1 MGFLDRTASAFLSV
15 VHVLSLLRPGSKS
28 QSGGIKLNVTVH
40 EGKVGRQSQGKYLV
54 TIRHGKN
61 KVQTAKKKSDAL
73 IWEYS
78 TEFVGSPTDQLV
90 LKLRKAKRCKDTTVG
105 ELSIDVAAALESVDG
120 LPQKWWYIM
129 DRPNKG
135 GRRKEEVFLQA
146 SVTLEGTEGKSQPT
160 QNQAQVSVTKPSENI
175 VEVSARDGPAQNHQ
189 VKAVAV
195 SLEKEPDTHPD
206 NSAADSSP
214 PSVTSDIADVKQESS
229 DTALTQDTAD
239 KFGVNEDMGV
249 ESELPKGRDSSD
261 SASTPDKA
269 DKFGV
274 NEDMD
279 APPNDAHRSSRHTDV
294 TLLHVSG
301 AADNQERE
309 IESELPK
316 GQVSV
321 TKAPEETVEVSALGE
336 PETLSELQA
345 VAVSLEKDPVAHPD
359 NSAADS
365 SPPSVTG
372 DIADVKQESS
382 DTESDTA
389 STSDEVVSTPDKAD
403 KFGADEDMDVPP
415 NDAHRSSRHT
425 DVTLLHVSGAA
436 DNQEREIESEIPKG
450 QDPFKTSKRTVKT
463 ELPEKAEQENGKIN
477 VSQETEPG
485 APSAD
490 SSKDSSPPSAA
501 GDAADVSTESSTSS
515 AFGLP
520 ASNPDKRPAAGEGD
534 VSERRTPS
542 VVHGKETETPDN
554 IVTDTCSQTTTS
566 TQGGGSSLTTTTPS
580 PKHKDAEDPQY
591 EEVMSSVDNLWAE
604 LNFERDY
611 AETLLAHAESLRAKL
626 TTAAPKVLQYP
637 VLKNI
642 TAAVPDRT
650 SYELPDTQGLSLVE
664 LQDIQKTLT
673 KAVQEEKERA
683 SYIKRWYWEELVRVA
698 LKEAP
703 QVFGP
708 ED

>member
-135 GRRKEEVFLQA
+135 GRRNEEVFLQA

-160 QNQAQVSVTKPSENI
+160 QNQAQVSVTKPSENT

-214 PSVTSDIADVKQESS
+214 PSVTGDIADVKQESS

-239 KFGVNEDMGV
+239 KFGVNEDIGV

-279 APPNDAHRSSRHTDV
+279 IPPNDAHRSSRHTDV

-309 IESELPK
+309 MESELPK

-321 TKAPEETVEVSALGE
+321 TKAPEETVEVSAQGE

-345 VAVSLEKDPVAHPD
+345 VAVSLEKDQVAHPD

-365 SPPSVTG
+365 N
-372 DIADVKQESS
+372 
-382 DTESDTA
+382 
-389 STSDEVVSTPDKAD
+389 KAD

-463 ELPEKAEQENGKIN
+463 ELPEKPEQENGKIN
-477 VSQETEPG
+477 VSQETESG

-490 SSKDSSPPSAA
+490 SGKDSSPPSVA

-520 ASNPDKRPAAGEGD
+520 VSNPDKRPAAGEGD
-534 VSERRTPS
+534 VPERHSPS

-554 IVTDTCSQTTTS
+554 IGTDRCSQKTTS

-591 EEVMSSVDNLWAE
+591 EEVMSSVDKLWAE

-626 TTAAPKVLQYP
+626 ANTAPKVLLYP

-673 KAVQEEKERA
+673 KAVQDEKERA
-683 SYIKRWYWEELVRVA
+683 SYIKRWYWEELVRMA

>member
-160 QNQAQVSVTKPSENI
+160 QNQAQV
-175 VEVSARDGPAQNHQ
+175 
-189 VKAVAV
+189 
-195 SLEKEPDTHPD
+195 
-206 NSAADSSP
+206 
-214 PSVTSDIADVKQESS
+214 
-229 DTALTQDTAD
+229 
-239 KFGVNEDMGV
+239 
-249 ESELPKGRDSSD
+249 
-261 SASTPDKA
+261 
-269 DKFGV
+269 
-274 NEDMD
+274 
-279 APPNDAHRSSRHTDV
+279 
-294 TLLHVSG
+294 
-301 AADNQERE
+301 
-309 IESELPK
+309 
-316 GQVSV
+316 
-321 TKAPEETVEVSALGE
+321 TKAPEETVEVSAQGE

-372 DIADVKQESS
+372 DIADVKQDSS

-389 STSDEVVSTPDKAD
+389 STSDEVVSTSDTAD

-415 NDAHRSSRHT
+415 NDTHRSSRHT

-463 ELPEKAEQENGKIN
+463 ELPEKAEPENGKIN

-554 IVTDTCSQTTTS
+554 IVADTCSQTTTS

-673 KAVQEEKERA
+673 KAVQEEKERG

>member
-15 VHVLSLLRPGSKS
+15 VHVLSLLKPGSKS
-28 QSGGIKLNVTVH
+28 QNGGIKLNVTVH

-105 ELSIDVAAALESVDG
+105 ELSIDVAAAIESVDG

-135 GRRKEEVFLQA
+135 GRRKGEVFLQA

-160 QNQAQVSVTKPSENI
+160 QNQVSVTKPSE
-175 VEVSARDGPAQNHQ
+175 
-189 VKAVAV
+189 
-195 SLEKEPDTHPD
+195 
-206 NSAADSSP
+206 
-214 PSVTSDIADVKQESS
+214 
-229 DTALTQDTAD
+229 
-239 KFGVNEDMGV
+239 
-249 ESELPKGRDSSD
+249 
-261 SASTPDKA
+261 
-269 DKFGV
+269 
-274 NEDMD
+274 
-279 APPNDAHRSSRHTDV
+279 
-294 TLLHVSG
+294 
-301 AADNQERE
+301 
-309 IESELPK
+309 
-316 GQVSV
+316 
-321 TKAPEETVEVSALGE
+321 ETVEASVQGE
-336 PETLSELQA
+336 PETLSELQNHQDKA
-345 VAVSLEKDPVAHPD
+345 MAVSQQKEPVAHPD

-372 DIADVKQESS
+372 DIAVVKQDSS
-382 DTESDTA
+382 ESDTVSISDTIPTLDAA
-389 STSDEVVSTPDKAD
+389 SSSGTVSTPDKASIAD
-403 KFGADEDMDVPP
+403 TADRFGAGEDMDVPP

-436 DNQEREIESEIPKG
+436 DNQEREIERELPKG
-450 QDPFKTSKRTVKT
+450 QGKTSEAKVKT
-463 ELPEKAEQENGKIN
+463 ELPEKPEPENGKID
-477 VSQETEPG
+477 VTQETEPG

-490 SSKDSSPPSAA
+490 SGKDSSPPSAA

-515 AFGLP
+515 TFGLP
-520 ASNPDKRPAAGEGD
+520 VSIPDKRPAAGEGN
-534 VSERRTPS
+534 VPECKPS
-542 VVHGKETETPDN
+542 VVNGKETEAPDN
-554 IVTDTCSQTTTS
+554 IVTDTCSQTTS

-591 EEVMSSVDNLWAE
+591 EEVMSSVDKLWAE
-604 LNFERDY
+604 LKFERDY

-626 TTAAPKVLQYP
+626 ANTAPKVLLYP

-642 TAAVPDRT
+642 AAAVPDRT

-683 SYIKRWYWEELVRVA
+683 TYIKRWYWEELVRMA

>member
-73 IWEYS
+73 IWEHS

-105 ELSIDVAAALESVDG
+105 ELSIDVAAAIESVDG

-135 GRRKEEVFLQA
+135 GRRKGEVFLQV
-146 SVTLEGTEGKSQPT
+146 SVTLKGTEGKSQPT
-160 QNQAQVSVTKPSENI
+160 QNQVSVTKPPENT

-214 PSVTSDIADVKQESS
+214 PSVTDDIADVKQDSS
-229 DTALTQDTAD
+229 DTESDTVSTLDRVSTTSDTASTSDTLSTSDVTAD
-239 KFGVNEDMGV
+239 KFGVNEDMDV
-249 ESELPKGRDSSD
+249 
-261 SASTPDKA
+261 
-269 DKFGV
+269 
-274 NEDMD
+274 
-279 APPNDAHRSSRHTDV
+279 PPNDAHRSSRHTDV

-321 TKAPEETVEVSALGE
+321 TKAPEETVEVSAQGE

-372 DIADVKQESS
+372 DIADVKQDSL

-389 STSDEVVSTPDKAD
+389 STSDEVVSTSDKAD

-436 DNQEREIESEIPKG
+436 DNQEREIEREIQKG
-450 QDPFKTSKRTVKT
+450 QGKTSEGTVKT
-463 ELPEKAEQENGKIN
+463 ELPETPETENGKIN

-485 APSAD
+485 APLAD
-490 SSKDSSPPSAA
+490 SGKDSSPPSAA

-534 VSERRTPS
+534 VPERRSPS

-554 IVTDTCSQTTTS
+554 IDTDTCSQTTTS

-591 EEVMSSVDNLWAE
+591 EEVMSSVGKLWAE

-626 TTAAPKVLQYP
+626 ANTAPKVLLYP

-708 ED
+708 QD

>member
-249 ESELPKGRDSSD
+249 ESELPKGRGTYSSD

-309 IESELPK
+309 IESEL
-316 GQVSV
+316 
-321 TKAPEETVEVSALGE
+321 
-336 PETLSELQA
+336 
-345 VAVSLEKDPVAHPD
+345 
-359 NSAADS
+359 
-365 SPPSVTG
+365 
-372 DIADVKQESS
+372 
-382 DTESDTA
+382 
-389 STSDEVVSTPDKAD
+389 
-403 KFGADEDMDVPP
+403 
-415 NDAHRSSRHT
+415 
-425 DVTLLHVSGAA
+425 
-436 DNQEREIESEIPKG
+436 PKG

>member
-28 QSGGIKLNVTVH
+28 QIGGIKLNVTVH

-73 IWEYS
+73 IWEHS

-105 ELSIDVAAALESVDG
+105 ELSIDVAAAIESVDG

-129 DRPNKG
+129 DQPKKG

-160 QNQAQVSVTKPSENI
+160 QNQVSVTKPSEET
-175 VEVSARDGPAQNHQ
+175 VEASEQGKSETLSELQNHQ

-195 SLEKEPDTHPD
+195 SLEKVPVAHPD

-214 PSVTSDIADVKQESS
+214 PAVTGDIADVKQDSS
-229 DTALTQDTAD
+229 DTALTPDTAD
-239 KFGVNEDMGV
+239 EFDTE
-249 ESELPKGRDSSD
+249 
-261 SASTPDKA
+261 

-279 APPNDAHRSSRHTDV
+279 VPPNDAHRSSRHTDV

-309 IESELPK
+309 IESEIPK

-321 TKAPEETVEVSALGE
+321 TKAPEETVEASAQGE

-372 DIADVKQESS
+372 DIADVKQDSS
-382 DTESDTA
+382 DTALTPDTA
-389 STSDEVVSTPDKAD
+389 DE
-403 KFGADEDMDVPP
+403 FGVNEDMGV
-415 NDAHRSSRHT
+415 
-425 DVTLLHVSGAA
+425 
-436 DNQEREIESEIPKG
+436 ESELPKG
-450 QDPFKTSKRTVKT
+450 RGTYKTSEGTVKT
-463 ELPEKAEQENGKIN
+463 ELPEKPEPENGKIN

-485 APSAD
+485 APLAD
-490 SSKDSSPPSAA
+490 SGKDSSPPSAA

-534 VSERRTPS
+534 VPERHSPS

-554 IVTDTCSQTTTS
+554 IGTDTCSQTTTS
-566 TQGGGSSLTTTTPS
+566 TQGGGSSLSTTTPS

-591 EEVMSSVDNLWAE
+591 EEVMSSVDKLWAE

-626 TTAAPKVLQYP
+626 NTAAPKVLQYP

-642 TAAVPDRT
+642 AAVVPDRT

-673 KAVQEEKERA
+673 KAVQEEKERG